1 MRRFEPLLVLSVG
14 VASVACGS
22 EADDEASKP
31 PSPFE
36 LAFVATANGDEVG
49 CSDTIEGL
57 GANEEH
63 TAGLSDLRFYVSDLR
78 FENASGKPLDFAL
91 DQNEFQYVGDAG
103 FAVLIDLASN
113 TEGTCAESAIANA
126 EGTARTNRVVSG
138 ETVVEDVKSVSFA
151 VGVPQQLMKQTIA
164 TNTPE
169 GAPSPLNEMYW
180 NWATGY
186 RHFVFNFTVD
196 SRDEGG
202 EGYLHVGSRDCGPED
217 GMALED
223 RDECDFVNV
232 PQVVLDDFDLD
243 ADRVQIN
250 LPALLRE
257 LDFVAPVYDTTT
269 WEVIGEGPGVECHSS
284 PMQAD
289 CESVFSSLGLDP
301 ESGEADASENSV
313 FSKL

>member
-1 MRRFEPLLVLSVG
+1 MRKFEPLLVLCVC

-22 EADDEASKP
+22 DADEAPSKP
-31 PSPFE
+31 ASPFE
-36 LAFVATANGDEVG
+36 LTFVATANGDAVG

-57 GANEEH
+57 GASEEH

-78 FENASGKPLDFAL
+78 FANAAGKSLEFSLDE
-91 DQNEFQYVGDAG
+91 NEFQYVSNEGSV
-103 FAVLIDLASN
+103 VLIDLASN
-113 TEGTCAESAIANA
+113 DEGTCADSAIANA

-138 ETVVEDVKSVSFA
+138 ETTVEDVRSVLFA

-164 TNTPE
+164 TNTAE

-196 SRDEGG
+196 SGDEAGD
-202 EGYLHVGSRDCGPED
+202 GYLHVGSRDCGPED

-223 RDECDFVNV
+223 RDECGFVNV
-232 PQVVLDDFDLD
+232 PQVVLDDFDLA

-250 LPALLRE
+250 LPALLKE
-257 LDFVAPVYDTTT
+257 LDFVAPIYDTTT

-284 PMQAD
+284 PTQPD
-289 CESVFSSLGLDP
+289 CESVFSSLGLDAD
-301 ESGEADASENSV
+301 SGEADASENSV